1 MYFAVYLTK
10 VAVMESPKLHSD
22 LVSNF
27 EIVPLVRIVK
37 VLTLDLSEFPLQ
49 VYVSVL
55 LVFGSKKLHLK
66 QVDYEFTYSTTK
78 KKRTKGYR

>member
-22 LVSNF
+22 LVSIF
-27 EIVPLVRIVK
+27 EIVPLIRTVK
-37 VLTLDLSEFPLQ
+37 VSTLDLSEFPLQ

-55 LVFGSKKLHLK
+55 VFGSKKLNLK
-66 QVDYEFTYSTTK
+66 
-78 KKRTKGYR
+78 

>member
-1 MYFAVYLTK
+1 
-10 VAVMESPKLHSD
+10 MESPKLHSD

-27 EIVPLVRIVK
+27 EIVPLIRIVK

-55 LVFGSKKLHLK
+55 LVFGSKKLNLK
-66 QVDYEFTYSTTK
+66 
-78 KKRTKGYR
+78 